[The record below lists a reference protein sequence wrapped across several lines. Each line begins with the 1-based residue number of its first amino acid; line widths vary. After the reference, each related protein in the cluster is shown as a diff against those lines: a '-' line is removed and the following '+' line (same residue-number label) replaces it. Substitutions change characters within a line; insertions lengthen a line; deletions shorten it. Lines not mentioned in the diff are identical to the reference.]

1 MSGSLLLICELLSKV
16 EVVKVSQ
23 LPQNICLKMIG
34 WIKCESFTLDFI
46 MSCSSFFYLKFAT

>member
-23 LPQNICLKMIG
+23 LPKHMF
-34 WIKCESFTLDFI
+34 KDDRLDQV
-46 MSCSSFFYLKFAT
+46 

>member
-34 WIKCESFTLDFI
+34 
-46 MSCSSFFYLKFAT
+46 

>member
-46 MSCSSFFYLKFAT
+46 RGYRSFFI